1 MYVYCVT
8 RKQAFGCLCFK
19 VLDCSFVIC
28 CICFIHMYDLTNIL
42 EIFFICF
49 VYMFWLF
56 ILFFKIPAYIV
67 FHCLG
72 GKQGGGI
79 KYCFY
84 SINQNVWTQR
94 LLKNTC
100 KQYFMAAKQWNTC
113 RSIVLRFDGVTLVIK
128 QKLNNLI

>member
-1 MYVYCVT
+1 MYIVWRESRHLDVYAL
-8 RKQAFGCLCFK
+8 KYLIA
-19 VLDCSFVIC
+19 VLLFVVSA
-28 CICFIHMYDLTNIL
+28 FIHMYDLTNIL

-100 KQYFMAAKQWNTC
+100 KQYFKAAKQWNTC

>member
-1 MYVYCVT
+1 MYIVWRESKHLDVYAL
-8 RKQAFGCLCFK
+8 KYLIA
-19 VLDCSFVIC
+19 VLLFVVSALFTC
-28 CICFIHMYDLTNIL
+28 MIL
-42 EIFFICF
+42 RIFWKIFFICF

-79 KYCFY
+79 KYCFN